1 MNLRIKQLA
10 EQCWDKRP
18 EGQLHFDNEKFAE
31 LIVQECCEDGHM
43 GWHEQFNQK
52 FAELIVQEC
61 CEVAHCNF
69 HVDGLTLG
77 GIMKEHFG
85 IEEYSAQ
92 PDDEAAAFIAA
103 EDKKVASKYGYFP
116 KLHPSEWKDK

>member
-18 EGQLHFDNEKFAE
+18 EGQLHFDNE
-31 LIVQECCEDGHM
+31 
-43 GWHEQFNQK
+43 K